1 MVSSLTGLNSLALQN
16 AKVCL
21 LESNPV
27 NDIECSLV
35 YSDKSE
41 LSCNNG
47 TNLRCDWLKSLPIE
61 STISKTSVPYYKAI
75 TALKEDSCAIVYLIK
90 YNPRAVDAL

>member
-1 MVSSLTGLNSLALQN
+1 MPSNRVIQRSLTTGGNIAVQVVSSLTGLNSLALQN

-61 STISKTSVPYYKAI
+61 SLISKPV
-75 TALKEDSCAIVYLIK
+75 
-90 YNPRAVDAL
+90 